1 MKQTQSINASLTAL
15 GNVLRALALQSN
27 AAAGVAAKPTM
38 IPYRN
43 NKLTRLLQ
51 DSIGGNSKT
60 LFIVNVA
67 PSSDHYQETRMSLRY
82 GAAARM
88 VTVPVSAN
96 NASTAAN
103 VDELAV
109 APRRTKPTPTVAS
122 SRASSGSTA
131 SIKLASTGTLPSTSS
146 FTSAASAGSVSSA
159 SWKQQRLS
167 SARTPTAAPGFAA
180 ASAAAPAPALI
191 SEAELATLK
200 LQLGEFQKQ
209 LLNASRAFERERT
222 KRVEA
227 AEKARAFE
235 TRLKLQATSER
246 LEKARLKRLA
256 REVDYRAQTDLAEQR
271 YNRAL
276 LERKLALEC
285 VHKHHTAQRLEL
297 VQIHLENAALLAT
310 QAQRQVLER
319 DRSLTELQQVTK
331 RFNEASFRERDE
343 QLCARIAQLEHEA
356 SEREA
361 RVSGLSTDV
370 ARLEA
375 ELQQQRKQHASDL
388 SRVTKEL
395 EQVSATNLELLTECE
410 QLREKRRKYRTDIK
424 VLQHEDE
431 QRAAELASATAKINE
446 LERSLAK
453 WKQHA
458 TREHETEEDEL
469 ELEAHQVASKS
480 AAAATTVSKAKAK
493 PTKSTATAPKKRSL
507 TSKPTEAEEVEIE
520 IEIESEAE
528 PERVAELAVEPE
540 VAAAEIEP
548 ESDAEP
554 EPEPEPESV
563 VKPAPTRSK
572 AKKSTPSTLATTKKA
587 TAATTTK
594 RGAAASTTGGKR
606 KRAPEPEAER
616 EDAENHHQAVD
627 VAPAANKKR
636 RLMSVGKQAAC
647 VLSPVA
653 EKPRR
658 RTQTAGGASKPSS
671 LLANAID
678 LKGSSGSSLLDN
690 LFQMSFSTGASSKA
704 FGASF

>member
-131 SIKLASTGTLPSTSS
+131 SVKLASTGTLPSTSS

-480 AAAATTVSKAKAK
+480 AAVAATKAKAK
-493 PTKSTATAPKKRSL
+493 AKNSTATAPKKRSL
-507 TSKPTEAEEVEIE
+507 ISKPTEAEEVEIE

-528 PERVAELAVEPE
+528 PDRVAELAVEPE
-540 VAAAEIEP
+540 VAAAENEP

-554 EPEPEPESV
+554 EPEPEPV

>member
-96 NASTAAN
+96 NASAAAN

-375 ELQQQRKQHASDL
+375 ELQQQRKQHASEL

-395 EQVSATNLELLTECE
+395 EQVSATNSELSTECE

-480 AAAATTVSKAKAK
+480 AAVAATKAKAK
-493 PTKSTATAPKKRSL
+493 AKNSTATAPKKRSL
-507 TSKPTEAEEVEIE
+507 ISKPTEAEEVEIE

-528 PERVAELAVEPE
+528 PDRVAELAVEPE
-540 VAAAEIEP
+540 VAAAENEP

-554 EPEPEPESV
+554 EPEPEPV

>member
-131 SIKLASTGTLPSTSS
+131 SVKLASTGTLPSTSS

-180 ASAAAPAPALI
+180 ASAAAAPAPALI

-310 QAQRQVLER
+310 QGQRQVLER

-528 PERVAELAVEPE
+528 PDRVAELAVEPE
-540 VAAAEIEP
+540 VAAAENEP

-554 EPEPEPESV
+554 EPEPEPAGEAIALCR
-563 VKPAPTRSK
+563 PRPRS
-572 AKKSTPSTLATTKKA
+572 SISM
-587 TAATTTK
+587 
-594 RGAAASTTGGKR
+594 R
-606 KRAPEPEAER
+606 
-616 EDAENHHQAVD
+616 
-627 VAPAANKKR
+627 
-636 RLMSVGKQAAC
+636 
-647 VLSPVA
+647 
-653 EKPRR
+653 
-658 RTQTAGGASKPSS
+658 
-671 LLANAID
+671 
-678 LKGSSGSSLLDN
+678 
-690 LFQMSFSTGASSKA
+690 
-704 FGASF
+704 

>member
-96 NASTAAN
+96 NASAAAN

-480 AAAATTVSKAKAK
+480 AAVAATKAKAK
-493 PTKSTATAPKKRSL
+493 AKNSTATAPKKRSL
-507 TSKPTEAEEVEIE
+507 ISKPTEAEEVEIE

-528 PERVAELAVEPE
+528 PDRVAELAVEPE
-540 VAAAEIEP
+540 VAAAENEP

-554 EPEPEPESV
+554 EPEPEPV